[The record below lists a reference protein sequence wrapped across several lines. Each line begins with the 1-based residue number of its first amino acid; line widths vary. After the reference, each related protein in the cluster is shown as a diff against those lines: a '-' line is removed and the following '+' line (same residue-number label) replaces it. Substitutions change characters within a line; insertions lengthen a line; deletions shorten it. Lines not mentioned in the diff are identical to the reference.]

1 MFTGYR
7 TYIVAILT
15 AVFGVL
21 ASTDWVTFFNDPKAG
36 WSIVAMSVLMAVMR
50 SITTTPPAAKE

>member
-1 MFTGYR
+1 MIGYR

-15 AVFGVL
+15 AVFGAL
-21 ASTDWVTFFNDPKAG
+21 AATDWVQFFNDPKAG

-50 SITTTPPAAKE
+50 SITSTPPAAKE